1 MVSEAREATPIVLEI
16 CTEDLLPCID
26 RCVIL
31 FKCMVGDASVDWLS
45 VASAVIDVMTRL
57 ADIFFGPKLECVGIT
72 GSVIR
77 AVTDVLHPR
86 EFHFLVCG
94 ARIRAIPNRIS
105 GKYVV
110 KEVRGKVEIYDY
122 QGRLVHG
129 SQSVWVPNTN
139 VWTFGKAAI
148 DERVG
153 IQLPVSFDVLGE
165 ETLLLFL
172 VCFDEKCMEWP
183 CSEEKERCVHPNK
196 PALIIPPD
204 LSSGVTTWQLIAV
217 PKCFKYGDFPGNSEC
232 EVKGILQPDYKVKLI
247 VSNKARGAKCEL
259 TLGELLGLCMR
270 SYLTKSAQRTRTSRH
285 RTGGVE

>member
-1 MVSEAREATPIVLEI
+1 
-16 CTEDLLPCID
+16 
-26 RCVIL
+26 
-31 FKCMVGDASVDWLS
+31 
-45 VASAVIDVMTRL
+45 MTRL

-86 EFHFLVCG
+86 EFHFLACG

-105 GKYVV
+105 GKYVA
-110 KEVRGKVEIYDY
+110 KKVRGKVEIYDY

-129 SQSVWVPNTN
+129 SQSVWIPNTN
-139 VWTFGKAAI
+139 IWTFGKAAI
-148 DERVG
+148 DKRVRT
-153 IQLPVSFDVLGE
+153 QLPVSFNVLGE

-172 VCFDEKCMEWP
+172 VCFDEKCVERP

-196 PALIIPPD
+196 PALIVPPD
-204 LSSGVTTWQLIAV
+204 LPPRATTWQLTAI
-217 PKCFKYGDFPGNSEC
+217 PKCFKYSDFLGNPEC

-259 TLGELLGLCMR
+259 TLSELLGLCMR
-270 SYLTKSAQRTRTSRH
+270 SYLTGSTQRIRAPRH
-285 RTGGVE
+285 RIGGVK